1 MILKQF
7 YYKKIKSTNDTA
19 LKYISKGVENGIII
33 TDVQT
38 KGKGQIGKKWISLKG
53 NLFMSV
59 FFQLRNKVS
68 IKKITKVNCLL
79 IRNCLQKYTNYEIK
93 VKQPND
99 LLINN
104 QKICGILQETI
115 YRNKKKFLVVGIGVN
130 INKSPRIDRYQTNFL
145 NFFTKKNVKR
155 LEVFDQLSNI
165 YEKKI
170 NQFS

>member
-59 FFQLRNKVS
+59 FFQLRNKIS

-79 IRNCLQKYTNYEIK
+79 IRNCLQNYTNYE
-93 VKQPND
+93 
-99 LLINN
+99 NN
-104 QKICGILQETI
+104 QNYNL
-115 YRNKKKFLVVGIGVN
+115 NN
-130 INKSPRIDRYQTNFL
+130 II
-145 NFFTKKNVKR
+145 FFDKC
-155 LEVFDQLSNI
+155 
-165 YEKKI
+165 
-170 NQFS
+170 

>member
-79 IRNCLQKYTNYEIK
+79 IRNCLQNYTNHEIK

-145 NFFTKKNVKR
+145 NFFTKKKVKR